1 MAFLSKGKEFVYHHQ
16 FLHITRSVL
25 VVAVIVV
32 MVLAYP
38 SHWSEKRVI
47 ETINLLSPRG
57 GQEEEWEYNVKV
69 IRE

>member
-1 MAFLSKGKEFVYHHQ
+1 MYHHQ
-16 FLHITRSVL
+16 FLPITISSVL

-32 MVLAYP
+32 IILAYP

-57 GQEEEWEYNVKV
+57 GQEEEWEYYVKV